1 MFTNLNH
8 FIPGKGFGHCLKEPP
23 ETVKLG
29 EQVSATF
36 VSGLTLLSSWAKK
49 YLNIKS
55 HFYNMKQNTIMYLV
69 SMQPILLS

>member
-1 MFTNLNH
+1 MFTNLKH

-36 VSGLTLLSSWAKK
+36 VSGLTILSKK

-55 HFYNMKQNTIMYLV
+55 HYYNMKQNTIMYLV
-69 SMQPILLS
+69 SMQPIQNQVT